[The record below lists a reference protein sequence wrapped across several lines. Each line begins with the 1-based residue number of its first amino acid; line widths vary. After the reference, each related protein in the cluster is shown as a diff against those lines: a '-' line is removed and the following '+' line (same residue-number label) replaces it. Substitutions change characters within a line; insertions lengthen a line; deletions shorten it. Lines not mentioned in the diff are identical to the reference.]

1 MSSPSYLNYGDS
13 SYKQGCVV
21 IGTSTSNGNG
31 NALKDKSITII
42 QIPSYHNGKEV
53 VEIGYGGFSDTNIE
67 KVFIPKTVLFLNDF
81 CFLGC
86 SSLTE
91 IRFEEG
97 SLLERIGLYSI
108 YNIKKLEKL
117 DVPKSLSQY
126 DTIESSALY
135 PGFSELYSLT
145 CISYLG
151 ATDFSSYDFFRNNVP
166 ANIYVS
172 SSHPDKFGGKS
183 VTGRDKTC
191 GVSKLPLNYAEY
203 NADKGKTRI
212 IRRRLSCYVYCMI
225 LLVSS

>member
-1 MSSPSYLNYGDS
+1 MSSPNYLNYGDS

-53 VEIGYGGFSDTNIE
+53 VEIGYGGFSGTNIE

-126 DTIESSALY
+126 DTTESSALY

-151 ATDFSSYDFFRNNVP
+151 ATDFSSYDFF
-166 ANIYVS
+166 
-172 SSHPDKFGGKS
+172 
-183 VTGRDKTC
+183 
-191 GVSKLPLNYAEY
+191 
-203 NADKGKTRI
+203 
-212 IRRRLSCYVYCMI
+212 
-225 LLVSS
+225 